1 MSYPPRCIA
10 LLLLAA
16 VGFSYP
22 TLGQSLLASRAGRTQ
37 QSYPFQERRAAPA
50 PAKPAAPSPSPSP
63 RNAAPTSGETSR
75 SVVTLENLFA
85 ADSYM
90 LYGEVRMV
98 GNLVRSQ
105 GVVEL
110 LEPIMKLSSPP
121 QEFKALV
128 KFLNTNADALSTSP
142 MLFAAWPTKGDLP
155 QAVVAIELP
164 SVEEAQKL
172 EPKLQTLLPVIFPSP
187 SPTPSPTPSAK
198 PTANPQA
205 GLENN
210 VRAVDVPVLAPQPS
224 TGPVPSEEKTEKPAF
239 LIKRSGSLILITS
252 GPFTFKSLR
261 PVGSML
267 LAEDQKFRVARD
279 RFSTEPLFIYYNV
292 GVEAEADKRR
302 RELEAARE
310 GGFTIDEMPV
320 DKKDEAEPQPIIP
333 EDPDFPSAGP
343 ATLPSPEVNPN
354 EEAEA
359 FKARQE
365 MVQLA
370 SPSPEPTPNPG
381 DPFLSS
387 LFGSIGWGPPAWPDA
402 VGVALVFENDS
413 YVVRVLLIDP
423 PDTRTTPIPFLPQ
436 IIAGRAVTSGAP
448 SVVPADF
455 EFYAAFSL
463 DLPRMYAAL
472 LDNMQKMTAVR
483 AGYDRPTPG
492 EKPPEP
498 ADTAATEA
506 AFEKKYGFKIKEEL
520 LPALGSEIAI
530 GGTLQ
535 SVGLANQFGLQP
547 PPQPAA
553 SSGKTS
559 SSQLG
564 SVPEVSEEQAAKNS
578 PVFMI
583 EVKDREAVKGLIPR
597 LLDAMGM
604 KALGLLAK
612 TERRDDTE
620 MVTYA
625 GALSYAF
632 VDKFLVLSPSVA
644 GVRHVVDS
652 YVKHETLSSDTNFRN
667 LTRWQ
672 PRETQGQFYVA
683 PSVMAGYH
691 ELARNP
697 TMKMDAGMRDYVAKL
712 SPAPEAVSYALSNG
726 GFGPLHELHL
736 PKNLI
741 LMMVAG
747 ISAVTNRTPLETNEE
762 VAKGLLYMIAQAEG
776 HYKEGK
782 GKGSYGTLDQLVA
795 EHLIPKEMLERY
807 GYNVT
812 LTVSGATF
820 QAMATPREYG
830 TTGRLSFFID
840 ETRAIRGGDLGGT
853 PASANDTPMP

>member
-1 MSYPPRCIA
+1 MSYPPRGTA

-16 VGFSYP
+16 VGFSFP
-22 TLGQSLLASRAGRTQ
+22 AFGKSLSPSRRGRTQ
-37 QSYPFQERRAAPA
+37 QSLHVFQDPRPA
-50 PAKPAAPSPSPSP
+50 RPPAKPAAPSPSP
-63 RNAAPTSGETSR
+63 RNAAPTAGETDR
-75 SVVTLENLFA
+75 RVVTLENLFA
-85 ADSYM
+85 ADSYK

-98 GNLVRSQ
+98 GNLVRSP

-155 QAVVAIELP
+155 MAVVAIELP

-187 SPTPSPTPSAK
+187 SPTPSPTP
-198 PTANPQA
+198 TASPKA
-205 GLENN
+205 GVENN

-224 TGPVPSEEKTEKPAF
+224 TGPVPSEAKTEKPPF

-279 RFSTEPLFIYYNV
+279 RFSTEPLFVYYNV
-292 GVEAEADKRR
+292 GLEDEDEKRR
-302 RELEAARE
+302 RELAAARE
-310 GGFTIDEMPV
+310 GGITVDEMTV
-320 DKKDEAEPQPIIP
+320 DKKDEAPVEPVPDNPDDPSTAP
-333 EDPDFPSAGP
+333 E
-343 ATLPSPEVNPN
+343 TLPSPEVNPN

-387 LFGSIGWGPPAWPDA
+387 LFGSMGWGPPAWPDA
-402 VGVALVFENDS
+402 VGVAVAFENDS

-423 PDTRTTPIPFLPQ
+423 PDTRTTPIPFVPQ
-436 IIAGRAVTSGAP
+436 IIAGRAVTAGVP
-448 SVVPADF
+448 GVVPADF

-472 LDNMQKMTAVR
+472 LDNMTKMTAVR

-530 GGTLQ
+530 GGTLE

-547 PPQPAA
+547 PPQPTTSPAT
-553 SSGKTS
+553 TS
-559 SSQLG
+559 SSQLKSG
-564 SVPEVSEEQAAKNS
+564 PEVSEEQAAKNA
-578 PVFMI
+578 PVFFI
-583 EVKDREAVKGLIPR
+583 EVKDRDAVKGLIPR
-597 LLDAMGM
+597 LMDAMGV

-620 MVTYA
+620 MVTFA
-625 GALSYAF
+625 GAFSYAF
-632 VDKFLVLSPSVA
+632 VDKFMVLSPSVA

-697 TMKMDAGMRDYVAKL
+697 TMTMDAGMRDFVAKL

-747 ISAVTNRTPLETNEE
+747 ISAVTNRTPLEMNEE
-762 VAKGLLYMIAQAEG
+762 MAKSMLYMIAQAEVS
-776 HYKEGK
+776 YKQGK
-782 GKGSYGTLDQLVA
+782 GKGSYGTFDQLAA
-795 EHLIPKEMLERY
+795 ENLVPKGMLEKY

-812 LTVSGATF
+812 LSVSGAAF
-820 QAMATPREYG
+820 QATATPKEYG

-840 ETRAIRGGDLGGT
+840 ETSAIRGGDRNGG
-853 PASANDTPMP
+853 PASASDPPMP